1 MHQSQNLYHVLNVA
15 PDADSVVIEAAYK
28 ALMKK
33 YHPDRLDAGAANLRK
48 AAMINEA
55 FTILKDPKKR
65 ADYNMRQLPPE
76 RVLMAPN
83 PRDVAPPPRLKAV
96 AWSGWVA
103 AAAFGVAL
111 AVTINMRDNGIRPI
125 VAQPQL
131 ASAEAEEAARKIDI
145 VAADEAVRHLDAEA
159 AVKPLAFGAGS
170 AVAAPMLG
178 TAAVAT
184 ASLGAP
190 RAAAPQPKRRA
201 VKELKKKKPLAR
213 RASARA
219 RSGGAREGDFLEREG
234 YIY

>member
-1 MHQSQNLYHVLNVA
+1 MHQSQNLYHILNVA

-33 YHPDRLDAGAANLRK
+33 YHPDRMEPGAANHPK

-76 RVLMAPN
+76 RVLMSPN

-111 AVTINMRDNGIRPI
+111 AVTINMRDNSVQRI

-131 ASAEAEEAARKIDI
+131 AAAGAEDAARKDDLL
-145 VAADEAVRHLDAEA
+145 AADEAVRKIDAAFHDE
-159 AVKPLAFGAGS
+159 PLSFGGS
-170 AVAAPMLG
+170 AAVAAPIVG
-178 TAAVAT
+178 TAAIAAASMQAPRVAT
-184 ASLGAP
+184 RQPTL
-190 RAAAPQPKRRA
+190 RAAKYS
-201 VKELKKKKPLAR
+201 KKKKPLAPR
-213 RASARA
+213 TRARA